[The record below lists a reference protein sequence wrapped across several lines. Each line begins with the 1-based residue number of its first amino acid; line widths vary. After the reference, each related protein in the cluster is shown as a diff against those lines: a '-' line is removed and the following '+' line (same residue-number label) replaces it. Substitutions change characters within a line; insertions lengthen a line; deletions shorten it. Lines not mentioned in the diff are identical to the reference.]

1 MPFGFL
7 GKQSFQRVFLDQSR
21 GLART
26 CLSCL
31 LLIAFA
37 ICLSVSPTL
46 RAAKPIVLQ
55 AKDDDAKKDG
65 PELQFNWAPGTV
77 HQYEITIKAKIED
90 KVETYNAGCTLKVG
104 PSFSRL
110 LVGLPSEKEQPTT
123 SATDAFDREFAG
135 MDGGDS
141 TQPVDTATGTAF
153 SVSSKGHLLTCAHV
167 VDDADEITVNINGK
181 KKPAKVLARDTV
193 NDLAVLK
200 LKDGQIKPLTLAD
213 SDKVEIAEGVHVIGF
228 PLAKALGGKVKVSRG
243 ALSGIMI
250 NADGKRLQIDASVN
264 PGNSGGPVLNDRG
277 EVIGIASS
285 KLAGDGISGIG
296 FAIPIN
302 TAVKLLEDLKID
314 FRQAKPD
321 RGRDMSGPQL
331 VRQVSGGVLLVEVS
345 KSGKPSEDDV
355 EINFVASLSQEYS
368 GSSYQRYGPSKSE
381 AKMFIVDKFG
391 QMGSST
397 SELNLPFLSG
407 TFPELLIDQLSEVE
421 RETWHHQRDVVVLRS
436 TTERTDTR
444 STFGQRS
451 TLGRSFYGGSF
462 PGRSF
467 SGRSYGRQSEKEK
480 LEAVQVRER
489 TDYQIVSEKNG
500 VIQLERTFSLKPTAG
515 KSEKLYVAVEG
526 KAKIAFDKALGVP
539 TSIKSRRKITI
550 NRGSVT
556 VEFPVLIDCK
566 RVPLSK
572 SLDRRLASAR
582 RSAESAK
589 KRADSEAS
597 ASNKTQEERLKALLK
612 KISAEFAKSGRTTD
626 LRTLSGMQVIP
637 EQRSAVVKL
646 LKDIISKSNVSY
658 TGSEA
663 VEALGI
669 WGTEAQIPVLVKLL
683 KTGDSSVVRKA
694 GESLAKIGGK
704 EAVEPLVNMLSEAKR
719 AYKSQ
724 WERTIQSLGPVAES
738 EVLKLLVS
746 SNEKETLESAV
757 NVLGQIGSQA
767 SVRPLEKLLSQAKSA
782 DDASSRLRV
791 YAIERALRSV
801 RTRAVAR
808 DIGGDAKDQVARKR
822 PSRRLSGVDRKLQ
835 ELDEAIE
842 QLKEPGKSRTSKYS
856 AFSTLARMTAV
867 EARRKEV
874 VKLIEPTLKKSTKGT
889 ELSAAV
895 QAIGV
900 WGDESHVKY
909 LLRLVPRAKRTEL
922 NALFKSLGQIGNEE
936 ASDELM
942 EVLRDEESGFQAVA
956 AFRKLSKEAE
966 KELAGWLN
974 SEDVYQRAKAV
985 TVLGQAGGRTAGA
998 KLKKFLKTEGDTI
1011 AFSQA
1016 IDALAKWEVRQ

>member
-1 MPFGFL
+1 MPFEFL
-7 GKQSFQRVFLDQSR
+7 SKLSFQQVFLNQAC
-21 GLART
+21 GLSRT
-26 CLSCL
+26 CLCWL
-31 LLIAFA
+31 LLLAFA
-37 ICLSVSPTL
+37 TCPIVSPTL
-46 RAAKPIVLQ
+46 LAAKPIVLQ
-55 AKDDDAKKDG
+55 AEDDDAKKDG
-65 PELQFNWAPGTV
+65 PELQYNWTPGAV
-77 HQYEITIKAKIED
+77 HKYEINIKAKIGD
-90 KVETYNAGCTLKVG
+90 KVEEYGAGCTLKVG
-104 PSFSRL
+104 PSWSRL
-110 LVGLPSEKEQPTT
+110 VVGLPSEKEQPTI

-135 MDGGDS
+135 MNEGDS
-141 TQPVDTATGTAF
+141 TQPVDKATGTAF

-167 VDDADEITVNINGK
+167 VDDADEITVTINGK
-181 KKPAKVLARDTV
+181 KQPATVVAQDTV

-200 LKDGQIKPLTLAD
+200 LKDGRIKTLTLAD

-331 VRQVSGGVLLVEVS
+331 VRQVGGGVLLVEAS
-345 KSGKPSEDDV
+345 KSGKQSEDDV
-355 EINFVASLSQEYS
+355 EINFVASLSQESS
-368 GSSYQRYGPSKSE
+368 GSSYSRYGATKSE
-381 AKMFIVDKFG
+381 AKTFVVDQFG

-397 SELNLPFLSG
+397 SELNLPFLGGS
-407 TFPELLIDQLSEVE
+407 FPELLIDQLSEVE
-421 RETWHHQRDVVVLRS
+421 RDTWHHQRNTIVLRS
-436 TTERTDTR
+436 TTEKADRRT
-444 STFGQRS
+444 SFGQGS
-451 TLGRSFYGGSF
+451 ILGRSFYGSSF
-462 PGRSF
+462 PGRSR
-467 SGRSYGRQSEKEK
+467 RSYGRQPEKEK

-515 KSEKLYVAVEG
+515 KSEKLYIAVEG

-550 NRGSVT
+550 NQGAVT

-566 RVPLSK
+566 RVPLSE
-572 SLDRRLASAR
+572 SLDRQLDSAR

-589 KRADSEAS
+589 KRADSEAT
-597 ASNKTQEERLKALLK
+597 ASNRTQEERLKALLK
-612 KISAEFAKSGRTTD
+612 KISTQFAKSGRSTE
-626 LRTLSGMQVIP
+626 LRTLAGMQVIP
-637 EQRSAVVKL
+637 EERAAVIKL
-646 LKDIISKSNVSY
+646 LKNIISKSNVSY
-658 TGSEA
+658 TGTQA

-669 WGTEAQIPVLVKLL
+669 WGTEDHIPILVKLL

-694 GESLAKIGGK
+694 GEAMAKIGGK
-704 EAVEPLVNMLSEAKR
+704 AAVEPLIKMLCEAKS

-724 WERTIQSLGPVAES
+724 WERTLQSLGPVAEP
-738 EVLKLLVS
+738 EVLKLLLS
-746 SNEKETLESAV
+746 SNDQEIVASAV
-757 NVLGQIGSQA
+757 NVLGSVGSKA
-767 SVRPLEKLLSQAKSA
+767 SVRPLEKLLSQAKNAGDS
-782 DDASSRLRV
+782 SSRLRG
-791 YAIERALRSV
+791 YAIDRALRSV

-808 DIGGDAKDQVARKR
+808 DIGGDAKDQAPRKR
-822 PSRRLSGVDRKLQ
+822 PSHTLSGVDRDLQ
-835 ELDEAIE
+835 QLEEAIE
-842 QLKEPGKSRTSKYS
+842 KLNERGKSRVSKYS
-856 AFSTLARMTAV
+856 AFITLARLTPV
-867 EARRKEV
+867 EAKRKEV
-874 VKLIEPTLKKSTKGT
+874 VKLIEPSLKKSIKGT
-889 ELSAAV
+889 ELGAAV

-900 WGDESHVKY
+900 WGDESHIKY
-909 LLRLVPRAKRTEL
+909 LLRLVPHAKRTER

-936 ASDELM
+936 ASDQLL
-942 EVLRDEESGFQAVA
+942 EVLRNEESGFQAVA
-956 AFRKLSKEAE
+956 AFRKLSKETE
-966 KELAGWLN
+966 KELANWL
-974 SEDVYQRAKAV
+974 SSDDVYQRAKAV

-998 KLKKFLKTEGDTI
+998 KLKKFLKKEGDTI
-1011 AFSQA
+1011 AFTQA